1 MFEGGRGGLDR
12 RGIKRPARH
21 RGGDLGEL
29 HRVPHVDL
37 AVQPDGL
44 ETHALAVQPLA
55 DQLLQ
60 VGEVLLGARG
70 VERDDRRVGELGG
83 QRDIRGRQPEGRE
96 RRGHR
101 AERDHHLGDPDLGG
115 VAGAVRGAGAA
126 EGVQHELARV
136 VAGLHDGLA
145 QQVAGL
151 GVLHRVD
158 RGRGL
163 LHGQPERLGDLR
175 VDGLAGQL
183 QRQRL
188 AAAEQPP
195 LGEDP
200 QDEVGVGV
208 GRIGAAVAVA
218 GGAGNGLRAARP
230 DPQVAAGVEPG
241 DRAAAG
247 ADRAYPQRGHVDR
260 VVVDHG
266 RGVADGL
273 AVDYQADEERGAA
286 HVGGDDVAVA
296 ELAAQGDR
304 ADDAAGEHRADR
316 ADRRRRC
323 LPGDHGAAVALHDQQ
338 RPGEPVLPQGVLQR
352 GQVVPQPRPDLGAHD
367 GGGVAGELPDAGA
380 DLAGQRDEYLRVLL
394 GDQLAQPPLVH
405 GVAEGPQQRHRDRAD
420 PVVEQ

>member
-60 VGEVLLGARG
+60 AGEVLLGARG

-83 QRDIRGRQPEGRE
+83 QRDVRGRQPEGRE

-101 AERDHHLGDPDLGG
+101 AERDHHLADPDLGG
-115 VAGAVRGAGAA
+115 VAGAVRRAGAA

-151 GVLHRVD
+151 GVLHGVD

-188 AAAEQPP
+188 AAAEQAP

-200 QDEVGVGV
+200 EDQVGVGV
-208 GRIGAAVAVA
+208 GRLGAAVAVA
-218 GGAGNGLRAARP
+218 GGPGNGLRAARP
-230 DPQVAAGVEPG
+230 DPQVAAVVEPG

-247 ADRAYPQRGHVDR
+247 ADRADPQRGHVDR

-273 AVDYQADEERGAA
+273 AVDHQADQERGAA

-316 ADRRRRC
+316 ADRRGRC
-323 LPGDHGAAVALHDQQ
+323 LPG
-338 RPGEPVLPQGVLQR
+338 RP
-352 GQVVPQPRPDLGAHD
+352 
-367 GGGVAGELPDAGA
+367 
-380 DLAGQRDEYLRVLL
+380 
-394 GDQLAQPPLVH
+394 
-405 GVAEGPQQRHRDRAD
+405 RHRRCSA
-420 PVVEQ
+420 